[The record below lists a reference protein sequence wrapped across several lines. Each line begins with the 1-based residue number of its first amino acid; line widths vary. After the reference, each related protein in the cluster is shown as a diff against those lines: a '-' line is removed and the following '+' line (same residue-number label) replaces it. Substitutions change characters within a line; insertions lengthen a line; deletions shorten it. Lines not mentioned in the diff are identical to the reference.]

1 MVCQRIGGVARI
13 NIFSFFHFFIFFIF
27 FMTVCFFF
35 PPLVRSMHVCLG
47 LGLCFCDGNSWSLVG
62 RHAGGSCVP

>member
-1 MVCQRIGGVARI
+1 
-13 NIFSFFHFFIFFIF
+13 
-27 FMTVCFFF
+27 MTVCFFF
-35 PPLVRSMHVCLG
+35 SSLVRSMHVFLG